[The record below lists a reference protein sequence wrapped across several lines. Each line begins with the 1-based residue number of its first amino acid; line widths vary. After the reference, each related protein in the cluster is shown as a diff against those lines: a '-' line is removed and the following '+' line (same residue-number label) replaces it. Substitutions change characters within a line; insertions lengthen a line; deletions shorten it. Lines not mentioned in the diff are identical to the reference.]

1 MIKSA
6 ARAFLMTSVILLTGL
21 IAVFFAGDSASA
33 SPLAFS
39 DKATRQLFQAVY
51 ANDLVS
57 ARNSVSNGADVEAKD
72 RWGLTPTDIAIDR
85 GNYGIAHYLVS
96 IRNTRRKQETA
107 SIPPTS
113 SEPPVAAAPAMPAT
127 ASKPTASKPV
137 KPGPGTGSGAAQLAA
152 LPAPSVPPAGKVEG
166 PNPFDPSTPAPGSQL
181 PGLSRAV
188 Q

>member
-51 ANDLVS
+51 ANDLAS
-57 ARNSVSNGADVEAKD
+57 ARTSVSNGADVEAKD
-72 RWGLTPTDIAIDR
+72 RWGLTPTDLAIDR

-96 IRNTRRKQETA
+96 IRNTRRKQEAA
-107 SIPPTS
+107 SIPQKAA
-113 SEPPVAAAPAMPAT
+113 EPPVAAVPAVSAT
-127 ASKPTASKPV
+127 ASKPARSVPS
-137 KPGPGTGSGAAQLAA
+137 TGSAQLAA
-152 LPAPSVPPAGKVEG
+152 LPAPGVPAVGKVEG

>member
-1 MIKSA
+1 MIGSA
-6 ARAFLMTSVILLTGL
+6 ARAFLMTSVILFTGL
-21 IAVFFAGDSASA
+21 VAVFFAGDSASA

-51 ANDLVS
+51 ANDLAS
-57 ARNSVSNGADVEAKD
+57 ARTSVSNGADVEAKD
-72 RWGLTPTDIAIDR
+72 RWGLTPTDLAIDR

-96 IRNTRRKQETA
+96 IRNTRRKQEAA
-107 SIPPTS
+107 SIPAKT
-113 SEPPVAAAPAMPAT
+113 SEPAVAAAPAVSAT
-127 ASKPTASKPV
+127 ASKPAKPA
-137 KPGPGTGSGAAQLAA
+137 PGTGAAQLAA
-152 LPAPSVPPAGKVEG
+152 LPASAPSAAPSVPAIGKVEG

>member
-1 MIKSA
+1 MIGSA

-51 ANDLVS
+51 ANDLAS
-57 ARNSVSNGADVEAKD
+57 ARTSVSNGADVEAKD

-107 SIPPTS
+107 STPPKST
-113 SEPPVAAAPAMPAT
+113 EHPVAAAPA
-127 ASKPTASKPV
+127 ASAAASKPV
-137 KPGPGTGSGAAQLAA
+137 KPAPGSAQPSTIPASAPGVLAA
-152 LPAPSVPPAGKVEG
+152 GRVEG

-181 PGLSRAV
+181 PALSSAAR
-188 Q
+188 

>member
-1 MIKSA
+1 MIGSA

-51 ANDLVS
+51 ANDLAS
-57 ARNSVSNGADVEAKD
+57 ARTSVSSGADVEAKD

-107 SIPPTS
+107 STPAKST
-113 SEPPVAAAPAMPAT
+113 EHPVAAAPA
-127 ASKPTASKPV
+127 ASAAASKPV
-137 KPGPGTGSGAAQLAA
+137 KPVSGSAK
-152 LPAPSVPPAGKVEG
+152 PSTIPTSAPSVPVAGRVEG

-181 PGLSRAV
+181 RAV
-188 Q
+188 SSAAQ

>member
-1 MIKSA
+1 MIASA

-21 IAVFFAGDSASA
+21 ITVFFAGDSASA

-51 ANDLVS
+51 ANDLAS
-57 ARNSVSNGADVEAKD
+57 ARTSVSNGADVEAKD

-107 SIPPTS
+107 STPPKST
-113 SEPPVAAAPAMPAT
+113 EHPVAAAPA
-127 ASKPTASKPV
+127 ASAAASKPV
-137 KPGPGTGSGAAQLAA
+137 KPVSGTGSAQPSTIPAS
-152 LPAPSVPPAGKVEG
+152 APSVPVAGRVEG

-181 PGLSRAV
+181 RALSSAA